1 MATTIYAK
9 IIKVIKL
16 DYETESGLGLLLSR
30 FCCIINIAKEN
41 EKEKISTEN
50 NKNRCTMYNFLS
62 EEGTLNLLMK

>member
-30 FCCIINIAKEN
+30 FCCIINIAKE
-41 EKEKISTEN
+41 KK
-50 NKNRCTMYNFLS
+50 K
-62 EEGTLNLLMK
+62 KK